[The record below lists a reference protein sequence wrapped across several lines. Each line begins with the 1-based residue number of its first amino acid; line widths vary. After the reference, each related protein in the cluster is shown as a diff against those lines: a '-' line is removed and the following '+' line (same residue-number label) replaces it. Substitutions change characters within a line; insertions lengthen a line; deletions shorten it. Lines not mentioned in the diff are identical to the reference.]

1 MKQSATMDVQCLE
14 RIINHI
20 GSIKKAFEF
29 FKIRALTDFV
39 NSDVCQLAV
48 TQAITNI
55 SELRRKLSTD
65 TLDKLILFSKMG
77 IVLKTARNIAGHD
90 YEMLDFGIIFDTAN
104 KLQRK
109 QLLDEMEVMIDELAD
124 DKQGD

>member
-1 MKQSATMDVQCLE
+1 MKQSATTDIQCIE
-14 RIINHI
+14 RIMMHI
-20 GSIKKAFEF
+20 GSIKKAFET
-29 FKIRALTDFV
+29 FKIKSLTDFES
-39 NSDVCQLAV
+39 NDVCQLAV

-55 SELRRKLSTD
+55 SELRKKLRAD
-65 TLDKLILFSKMG
+65 TLGKLVLFSKMG
-77 IVLKTARNIAGHD
+77 IVLKTARNIASHD

-109 QLLDEMEVMIDELAD
+109 QLLDEMEVQIDELAD